1 MNHGMQGQ
9 AVADGDSSGTPVAAD
24 AAQRAGGNPGHAEA
38 AGTAVAPPSAARAR
52 ALAILSILLGGAA
65 FVARPT
71 PLPSAFPWL
80 TLVLALAAL
89 CSAVGALRARPRGR
103 IAVVLALLGLVAS
116 LSFPALVVFVF
127 ARYFN
132 WNG

>member
-9 AVADGDSSGTPVAAD
+9 AVADGDSSGNPVAAG
-24 AAQRAGGNPGHAEA
+24 AAQPAAGSPGHAEA
-38 AGTAVAPPSAARAR
+38 AGAAAATSSPARAR

-65 FVARPT
+65 FMARPT

-80 TLVLALAAL
+80 TLILAFAAL

-103 IAVVLALLGLVAS
+103 IAVVLALLGLLAS
-116 LSFPALVVFVF
+116 LSFPALVIFVF